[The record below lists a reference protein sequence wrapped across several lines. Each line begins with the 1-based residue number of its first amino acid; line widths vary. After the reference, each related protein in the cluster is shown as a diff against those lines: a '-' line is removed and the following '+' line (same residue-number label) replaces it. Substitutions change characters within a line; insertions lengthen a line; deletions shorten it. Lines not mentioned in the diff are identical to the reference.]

1 MKKFLP
7 CIFVLFLLVAVSC
20 KQKEAVEKATTVTNS
35 IHYADGF
42 ELYEYENF
50 SVLKVTRPWPGAT
63 ENLTY
68 ILKKDA
74 ADLPDSLSKFPTI
87 SVPIKTVLVTS
98 TTHLPALEILDELG
112 ALKGFPGLDYISSD
126 LVRAKIEAGSIRE
139 IGKNEILNTE
149 IVLDLHPD
157 VLVAFG
163 MDGNNQVLN
172 TLEKSGI
179 QVVYNGDW
187 AEQTPLGKA
196 EWIKFFGALFNKSDV
211 AERTFTTIEQNYK
224 ETLAKISKTTTK
236 PTVLSGAMYQ
246 DVWYLP
252 QGQSWAA
259 VFFNDAQSDYLWKTS
274 EGTGSLALSFEA
286 VYDRAKKADFWINPA
301 QFETLEQLSK
311 ANPHYANFDAFKN
324 KQVYSFVGK
333 KGKTGGVLFYEL
345 GPTRPDLVLKDLI
358 SIIHPEIFPDYQR
371 TFYERLQ

>member
-1 MKKFLP
+1 MKKFFP
-7 CIFVLFLLVAVSC
+7 SIFVLFLLVAVGC
-20 KQKEAVEKATTVTNS
+20 KQKEATEKTITATNS
-35 IHYADGF
+35 IRYADGF
-42 ELYEYENF
+42 ELYEYKNF

-68 ILKKDA
+68 ILKKNA
-74 ADLPDSLSKFPTI
+74 VAIPDSLSKFPTI
-87 SVPIKTVLVTS
+87 SVPIKSVLVTS
-98 TTHLPALEILDELG
+98 TTHLPALEILDELT

-139 IGKNEILNTE
+139 IGKNETLNTE
-149 IVLDLHPD
+149 IVLDVDPD

-196 EWIKFFGALFNKSDV
+196 EWIKFFGALFNKGDV
-211 AERTFTTIEQNYK
+211 AERTFTTIENNYK
-224 ETLAKISKTTTK
+224 ETLEKISTAKTK
-236 PTVLSGAMYQ
+236 PTVVSGAMYQ

-259 VFFNDAQSDYLWKTS
+259 VFFNDAQADYLWKSS
-274 EGTGSLALSFEA
+274 EGTGSLSLSFEA
-286 VYDRAKKADFWINPA
+286 VYDRAKNADFWINPA
-301 QFETLEQLSK
+301 QFETLAQLKK
-311 ANPHYANFDAFKN
+311 ANPHYANFEAFKN
-324 KQVYSFVGK
+324 KEVYSFVGK